1 MPLCERCTLPS
12 WLKSLIFQEALW
24 INMKWKY
31 EWLILHR
38 VVEKKSEIE
47 LALESILTLC
57 RGRVRGVSCVLYF
70 VSCKCHTL
78 AQLMKS
84 FFDSIWHRAKK
95 EEKSTAKDIYLVYS
109 WCHVCSSSSW
119 IHSWIYVCINT
130 RKEKKLPHSR
140 TTLRFLH
147 LMLIG
152 TLIKFVFITWLKC
165 YSIYIKNILF
175 VSRFCFPERCY
186 CDIVCFQDEIKKR
199 DF

>member
-1 MPLCERCTLPS
+1 MSHSGAVNEV
-12 WLKSLIFQEALW
+12 I
-24 INMKWKY
+24 
-31 EWLILHR
+31 
-38 VVEKKSEIE
+38 
-47 LALESILTLC
+47 
-57 RGRVRGVSCVLYF
+57 
-70 VSCKCHTL
+70 
-78 AQLMKS
+78 
-84 FFDSIWHRAKK
+84 FDSIWHRAKK

-109 WCHVCSSSSW
+109 WCHACSSSSW

-147 LMLIG
+147 LKLIG

-186 CDIVCFQDEIKKR
+186 CDIVCFLLTSTTQCWDDMFGFSFLGVLRFVMLPDIAWQEVNLQESGAKLWLTLKKKKLNLPQQNAVCQR
-199 DF
+199 GVNCVLMWDCWL